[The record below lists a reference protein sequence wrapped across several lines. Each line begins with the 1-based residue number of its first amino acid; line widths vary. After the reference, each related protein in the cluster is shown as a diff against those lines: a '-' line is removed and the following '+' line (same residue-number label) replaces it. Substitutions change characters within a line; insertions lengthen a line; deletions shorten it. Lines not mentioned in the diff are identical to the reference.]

1 MLTTYLPH
9 LVIWLILTLI
19 VISLAIYRRKIS
31 SQVDET
37 LHVLDA
43 EAQAIP
49 TQEIVAKKLVVVD
62 RWGKILTVISVLYLL
77 GMAAAYFYSSFQD
90 QSIKLG

>member
-1 MLTTYLPH
+1 M
-9 LVIWLILTLI
+9 V
-19 VISLAIYRRKIS
+19 VVFLAIYRRRINAE
-31 SQVDET
+31 VDEN

-49 TQEIVAKKLVVVD
+49 TQELVARKLAVVD

-77 GMAAAYFYSSFQD
+77 GMAAVYVYSSFQD
-90 QSIKLG
+90 QSIRLG

>member
-1 MLTTYLPH
+1 MLTNYLPH
-9 LVIWLILTLI
+9 VLIWFVLTM
-19 VISLAIYRRKIS
+19 VVVSLAIYRRRVN
-31 SQVDET
+31 SQIDES

-62 RWGKILTVISVLYLL
+62 RWGKILTVLSVLYLL
-77 GMAAAYFYSSFQD
+77 GMAAAYIYNSFQD